1 MVMSIP
7 FKPKHLGR
15 YRDVARLF
23 AKYGRGDLFDDEFAD
38 DAAAANAK
46 AEDLTSDLEKMGPT
60 FVKLGQLL
68 STRADLIPPRYL
80 KALAR
85 LQDDVGPFPYEEVE
99 AIVQAE
105 LGVRISQGFQQFDP
119 EPMAAASLGQV
130 HKARLRHG
138 AEVVVKVQRPNIRAQ
153 MNEDLE
159 SLSEMAEFL
168 DTNTDFGR
176 YELGNLIEQ
185 FKLSLLNELNY
196 EEEAGNLA
204 RLRESLRE
212 FDKLV
217 IPAPVLDYTSARVLT
232 MDYIAG
238 TKITSLH
245 PVVRTDFDGKA
256 LAEELFH
263 AYLKMILSD
272 GFFHADPHPG
282 NVFLTPDHKVA
293 LIDLGMVARV
303 APRMRG
309 YLLQFLLAISEGRP
323 EDAATLALKMGTRRE
338 GFDEITFRRK
348 IGELVVSQ
356 EGANVE
362 DIDMGSIVLTV
373 TQVSADT
380 GVRVPPELAMIGKTL
395 MNLDQVGRALDAEF
409 DPNESIRRH
418 AAQIM
423 QKRMLHSLSPG
434 NLFSGMM
441 ETKDLMERLPERAN
455 KILDLLADNKLSLNV
470 DAIDERELILGFQK
484 IANRITAG
492 LIVAGSIVGAAM
504 LMRIETD
511 FQIMGYPGLAMMFFM
526 IAFGMG
532 LFLAGTIFWSDRRKK
547 RPLNK

>member
-1 MVMSIP
+1 MSIP

-23 AKYGRGDLFDDEFAD
+23 AKYGRGDLFNDEFAG

-85 LQDDVGPFPYEEVE
+85 LQDDVGPFPYDEVE

-105 LGVRISQGFQQFDP
+105 LGVRISQGFQRFDQKP
-119 EPMAAASLGQV
+119 VAAASLGQV
-130 HKARLRHG
+130 HRAKLRNG
-138 AEVVVKVQRPNIRAQ
+138 AEVVVKVQRPNIREQ

-159 SLSEMAEFL
+159 ALAEMAEFL

-196 EEEAGNLA
+196 EEEAGNLT
-204 RLRESLRE
+204 RLRSMLKE
-212 FDKLV
+212 FDKLI

-232 MDYIAG
+232 MDFIEG
-238 TKITSLH
+238 TKITALN
-245 PVVRTDFDGKA
+245 PVVKTDFDGKG

-309 YLLQFLLAISEGRP
+309 YLLQFLLAISEARP
-323 EDAATLALKMGTRRE
+323 EDAATLALKMGTQRE
-338 GFDEITFRRK
+338 GFDEITFRRR
-348 IGELVVSQ
+348 IGELVASQ
-356 EGANVE
+356 EGASVE

-423 QKRMLHSLSPG
+423 QKRMLHNLSPG

-441 ETKDLMERLPERAN
+441 ETKDLVERLPERAN
-455 KILDLLADNKLSLNV
+455 KILDLLADNKLSVNV
-470 DAIDERELILGFQK
+470 DAIDEHELILGFQK
-484 IANRITAG
+484 IANRITSG

-504 LMRIETD
+504 LMQVETD
-511 FQIMGYPGLAMMFFM
+511 FRVFGYPGLAMIFFM
-526 IAFGMG
+526 IAFAMG
-532 LFLAGTIFWSDRRKK
+532 IILAWTILWGDREKK
-547 RPLNK
+547 RPVNK